1 MIASDIMQE
10 NVITVTEDMTIEEVA
25 RLLVEKDISGVPVVD
40 KENNLKGIISEGDLI
55 YKDKQIHIPAVVNI
69 LDSAIYVESL
79 KRFKEELRKITAYQV
94 KDMMTREVISVAE
107 DTPIDEIA
115 TIMIEKRINRV
126 PVLEHGKLVG
136 IITRQNILKS
146 MIGK

>member
-40 KENNLKGIISEGDLI
+40 KENNLKGII
-55 YKDKQIHIPAVVNI
+55 
-69 LDSAIYVESL
+69 
-79 KRFKEELRKITAYQV
+79 
-94 KDMMTREVISVAE
+94 
-107 DTPIDEIA
+107 
-115 TIMIEKRINRV
+115 
-126 PVLEHGKLVG
+126 
-136 IITRQNILKS
+136 TRQNILKS

>member
-1 MIASDIMQE
+1 MIARDIMQE

-25 RLLVEKDISGVPVVD
+25 RLLVENDISGVPVID

-69 LDSAIYVESL
+69 LDSTIYLESL
-79 KRFKEELRKITAYQV
+79 KKFREELRKITAFHV
-94 KDMMTREVISVAE
+94 KDMMTQEVISVE
-107 DTPIDEIA
+107 VETPIEEIA
-115 TIMIEKRINRV
+115 TIMIDKRINRV
-126 PVLEHGKLVG
+126 PVLKSGKLVG